1 MKKEKKLRLKK
12 IKIQNLTTALDR
24 DEQKQVK
31 GGNFMIGPGTVVPVF
46 C

>member
-12 IKIQNLTTALDR
+12 IKIQSLTTAMDK

-31 GGNFMIGPGTVVPVF
+31 GGTFMIGPGTYVPIF